1 MTAPGQKGPFSDPIG
16 WKPEISPARVV
27 SEVFGRLRCLTVKVK
42 PWKHVDLDWWM
53 QGSVLPS
60 LPLPFP
66 CIFSDLWSLPGQD
79 WDNPVPE
86 TNRWWLPLVIFRW
99 CWVWWDVWMTLWCW
113 AEWILS
119 LPPLKVESR
128 GRFSQIHYNYHSDF
142 DNSVL
147 ILLLWDYNYDS
158 QWILI
163 ITIMILMMIFSEKM
177 WRNWCDP

>member
-1 MTAPGQKGPFSDPIG
+1 MTAPDKWDPFSDHIG
-16 WKPEISPARVV
+16 WKPENPPVV
-27 SEVFGRLRCLTVKVK
+27 SEVFGRVRCLTVKVK

-66 CIFSDLWSLPGQD
+66 CIFSDLWSLQGQD

-128 GRFSQIHYNYHSDF
+128 GRFSQIHYNYHSDL
-142 DNSVL
+142 DNRV
-147 ILLLWDYNYDS
+147 I
-158 QWILI
+158 ILI
-163 ITIMILMMIFSEKM
+163 SITVFSFCYFEITTIILSESS
-177 WRNWCDP
+177 